1 MEANMFPR
9 DEVRRELDKFVRV
22 RLFTDGRDESNQ
34 RQQAMEEQMFHTV
47 ALPFYAI
54 VGKNAESRG
63 TYLGMTRNAGEFVSF
78 LSDAR
83 K

>member
-1 MEANMFPR
+1 
-9 DEVRRELDKFVRV
+9 
-22 RLFTDGRDESNQ
+22 
-34 RQQAMEEQMFHTV
+34 MFHTV

-54 VGKNAESRG
+54 VGKNAESHG